1 MTIIRAL
8 AVALALAALA
18 VPTAQAK
25 FVDIHQPLIKQPE
38 SAGLDYSK
46 NSATGE
52 YDYLPLPDT
61 GGSQDFRHPDTIDA
75 ANGRGLEHAP
85 EIAVVKVPTPSAPA
99 AGSSNGGVDWTDAGI
114 GAGGMLAMIVLAG
127 GAALAVV
134 HRRRTLR
141 PAA

>member
-25 FVDIHQPLIKQPE
+25 IVDVHQPLIEKPRP
-38 SAGLDYSK
+38 AGLDYSR
-46 NSATGE
+46 NSVTGE
-52 YDYLPLPDT
+52 HQPPSDT

-127 GAALAVV
+127 GAAFAVV